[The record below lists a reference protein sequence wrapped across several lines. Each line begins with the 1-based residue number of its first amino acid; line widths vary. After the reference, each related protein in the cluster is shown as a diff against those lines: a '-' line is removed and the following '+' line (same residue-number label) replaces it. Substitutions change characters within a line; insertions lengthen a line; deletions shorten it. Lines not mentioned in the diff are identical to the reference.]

1 MKLVVVVVIVNKS
14 KGQLRMRTLLQVG
27 GTKEEWDREL
37 GMDVWRDRKGLLIE
51 MLRIKKS

>member
-51 MLRIKKS
+51 ILRIKKS